1 MENLRE
7 HINEWLSV
15 CRRKYSVATCDMYRC
30 VIFMLFRYISA
41 NDNGQQLTAA
51 VVEKWLAKKFDDGGS
66 RREFNTYLIVVRSFA
81 SWRQQKFDIH
91 SPVHEI
97 SFIREDPPKQRVL
110 TEEEYQLCLKHAR
123 GMDADILIWFANT
136 GIRKEEFRNI
146 RWGDIPMDMKFLRI
160 TGKGRKFRIV
170 PLNENCREVLRKYKR
185 LPDNQ
190 PLQITQRYPGK
201 ESASWLLRK
210 IVKKIGIPRAGIH
223 SMRHLFA
230 TKMIKRGVNIYK
242 LSKILGHSSV
252 ATTEEIYLHLA
263 PVDLLGITD
272 ILD

>member
-1 MENLRE
+1 MENLLRE
-7 HINEWLSV
+7 HINEWLSF
-15 CRRKYSVATCDMYRC
+15 CRRSYSTATYDMYRC
-30 VIFMLFRYISA
+30 VIFMLFQYISQ
-41 NDNGQQLTAA
+41 NGQQLTSIA
-51 VVEKWLAKKFDDGGS
+51 VENFLDNKFKNGGS
-66 RREFNTYLIVVRSFA
+66 RREFNTYLIVVRSFCN
-81 SWRQQKFDIH
+81 WRLKKYGIE
-91 SPVHEI
+91 SPVHKI

-110 TEEEYQLCLKHAR
+110 SEEEYRLCLHAAK
-123 GMDADILIWFANT
+123 GMDADILIFFANT

-170 PLNENCREVLRKYKR
+170 PLNENCREVLRRYKR

-190 PLQITQRYPGK
+190 PLQFTQRYPGG
-201 ESASWLLRK
+201 ESASWMLRR
-210 IVKKIGIPRAGIH
+210 IAQKIGIPRAGIH
-223 SMRHLFA
+223 SVRHYFA
-230 TKMIKRGVNIYK
+230 TSCIRKGINIYK

-263 PVDLLGITD
+263 PVDLIGITD